1 MGKNTWQSHTVT
13 KKALR
18 AIAGASYNSHTA
30 PILKKLKLLSLPDIH
45 NTKLLCL
52 YKQHNDHKLP
62 KYINYMFT
70 GLNNLEPLVRP
81 RTRKFENTI
90 RYELPHYLRTTPE
103 YLITLSKKVSHTC
116 FKMNV
121 KKYLL
126 DRYSTLCTVTG
137 CRVCQMSHIQTP
149 TM

>member
-30 PILKKLKLLSLPDIH
+30 PILKKLKLMSLPDIH
-45 NTKLLCL
+45 NTKLIC
-52 YKQHNDHKLP
+52 HNNHKLP
-62 KYINYMFT
+62 KYINDVFT
-70 GLNNLEPLVRP
+70 GLNNLDPLVRP

-90 RYELPHYLRTTPE
+90 RYELPDYLRTAPE
-103 YLITLSKKVSHTC
+103 YLTMLSKKVSHTC

-121 KKYLL
+121 KNTFSKDIAHY
-126 DRYSTLCTVTG
+126 V
-137 CRVCQMSHIQTP
+137 Q
-149 TM
+149 